1 VSDQLDINPTD
12 LSSIEKD
19 LNPSQFQHMSYGFQ
33 FKEDNIENVYSKP
46 LKNYNHF
53 NKKTVYEVVV

>member
-1 VSDQLDINPTD
+1 
-12 LSSIEKD
+12 
-19 LNPSQFQHMSYGFQ
+19 MSYGFQ